1 MASAGGT
8 HGAQN
13 PAPGGI
19 GWRPVA
25 RAGTITFRVVAGE
38 RPISPGN
45 EKRPQQ
51 DSNLRSRLRRP
62 LLSPL
67 SYGGYAPS
75 KGYQPKSPPGHAVA
89 QGAITRQKTLPSR
102 E

>member
-1 MASAGGT
+1 MGT
-8 HGAQN
+8 HRGQN
-13 PAPGGI
+13 SASGDI
-19 GWRPVA
+19 GWRHVA
-25 RAGTITFRVVAGE
+25 PTDTITFRDVAGE
-38 RPISPGN
+38 RPISTGN